1 LEAIYVL
8 TAVSHTSIIHTS
20 GSREAPIRFFY
31 PIFTIRNLNVVW
43 MKQTREVE
51 RQKVEVNMQV
61 LMLMI
66 TTIVADFRTDF
77 HIVV

>member
-1 LEAIYVL
+1 M
-8 TAVSHTSIIHTS
+8 
-20 GSREAPIRFFY
+20 
-31 PIFTIRNLNVVW
+31 W

-66 TTIVADFRTDF
+66 TTIVADFCTDF